1 MLVLFG
7 LAWWN
12 TVGAEPS
19 ELYQRLGLEKA
30 ATSAEIRRAYHAQA
44 RHTHPDKVEGD
55 KAVAAEKFKRLAEAY
70 EVLTDKKLRVEY
82 DRTGQIP
89 DDRAKSAAN
98 QQSTG
103 EEEEFGYGG
112 ARPAPSAPQQ
122 WGRRYE
128 SYDAFEVRLA
138 QGRARRARS
147 LAQLRKHLHAPNGT
161 ALRYGLVGFY
171 RAGDE
176 AALKERLKF
185 PYPFAGW
192 SLGREGSGFWCE
204 LQIAIATLTLAP
216 DPGPGPGPD
225 RAAHPPCQV
234 GGRDSDLPRA
244 HRRQLQRA
252 VRPAAPLRPL
262 GDPPLTCDPPL
273 PVTPSLTLS
282 PSPSLTLSPSP
293 SLTLSPSSSLT
304 LSPSSSL
311 TLILSLTLALTL
323 TLTLTRPP
331 RRCPP
336 SRGCARTRRCPSS

>member
-12 TVGAEPS
+12 TVSAEPS

-176 AALKERLKF
+176 AALKEGLKF

-204 LQIAIATLTLAP
+204 LQIAITLTLALALTLTERHTLLARWEDEIQTFLVP
-216 DPGPGPGPD
+216 IG
-225 RAAHPPCQV
+225 ASSNEQ
-234 GGRDSDLPRA
+234 SDL
-244 HRRQLQRA
+244 
-252 VRPAAPLRPL
+252 LRHFGL
-262 GDPPLTCDPPL
+262 S
-273 PVTPSLTLS
+273 VTPTPTLS
-282 PSPSLTLSPSP
+282 PT
-293 SLTLSPSSSLT
+293 
-304 LSPSSSL
+304 
-311 TLILSLTLALTL
+311 LTL
-323 TLTLTRPP
+323 TLTLTTDPDP
-331 RRCPP
+331 EH
-336 SRGCARTRRCPSS
+336 

>member
-1 MLVLFG
+1 MLMLFG

-12 TVGAEPS
+12 TAGAEPS

-44 RHTHPDKVEGD
+44 RHTHPDKAEGD

-103 EEEEFGYGG
+103 EEDEFGYGG

-176 AALKERLKF
+176 AALKEGLKF

-204 LQIAIATLTLAP
+204 LQMAITLA
-216 DPGPGPGPD
+216 
-225 RAAHPPCQV
+225 
-234 GGRDSDLPRA
+234 
-244 HRRQLQRA
+244 
-252 VRPAAPLRPL
+252 
-262 GDPPLTCDPPL
+262 
-273 PVTPSLTLS
+273 
-282 PSPSLTLSPSP
+282 
-293 SLTLSPSSSLT
+293 
-304 LSPSSSL
+304 
-311 TLILSLTLALTL
+311 LTLALTL
-323 TLTLTRPP
+323 TERHTLLARWEDEIQTFLVPIGASSNEQSDLLRHFGLSVTPTLTLSPTLTLTLTLTTDPDP
-331 RRCPP
+331 EH
-336 SRGCARTRRCPSS
+336 

>member
-12 TVGAEPS
+12 TVSAEPS

-204 LQIAIATLTLAP
+204 LQIAITLTLALALTLTERHTLLARWEDEIQTFLVP
-216 DPGPGPGPD
+216 IG
-225 RAAHPPCQV
+225 ASSNEQ
-234 GGRDSDLPRA
+234 SDL
-244 HRRQLQRA
+244 
-252 VRPAAPLRPL
+252 LRHFGL
-262 GDPPLTCDPPL
+262 S
-273 PVTPSLTLS
+273 VTPTPTLS
-282 PSPSLTLSPSP
+282 PT
-293 SLTLSPSSSLT
+293 
-304 LSPSSSL
+304 
-311 TLILSLTLALTL
+311 LTL
-323 TLTLTRPP
+323 TLTLTTDPDP
-331 RRCPP
+331 EH
-336 SRGCARTRRCPSS
+336 